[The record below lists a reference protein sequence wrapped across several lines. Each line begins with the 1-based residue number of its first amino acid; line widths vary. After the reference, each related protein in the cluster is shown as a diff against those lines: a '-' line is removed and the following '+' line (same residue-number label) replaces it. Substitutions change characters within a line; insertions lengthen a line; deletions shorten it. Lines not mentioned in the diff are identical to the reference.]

1 VGCVRGATGRGRL
14 AAALQD
20 ILQGMNYLQSILT
33 AEEIVI

>member
-1 VGCVRGATGRGRL
+1 L

-20 ILQGMNYLQSILT
+20 ILQSMNYLQSILT